1 MMTIWINCFKNEN
14 KTNDTQ
20 PIYKNNK
27 LTVQEDTVLKAGTIY
42 QVAMWK
48 DDSKVDTHGNP
59 LKMVKIKIEENT
71 YEKPEEEE
79 APF

>member
-1 MMTIWINCFKNEN
+1 MTIWINLFKND
-14 KTNDTQ
+14 KTEERQ

-27 LTVQEDTVLKAGTIY
+27 VTVQESVTLQKGVVY

-48 DDSKVDTHGNP
+48 DDSKVDKNGNP
-59 LKMVKIKIEENT
+59 LKMVSIKIEENT

-79 APF
+79 TPF